1 MNPSNHIG
9 EHRTEQQAADIRL
22 ETDSLHLMSRS
33 EQLLAMLVD
42 PELGGPIKSSL
53 CRSKE
58 MILEVLEFAADHV
71 DPAAVESYSD
81 RVRQICEKSRHI
93 ESNVKASFWKAVS
106 QNLSLNRH
114 EAKTRQE
121 EERNAQRTEFS
132 ALGLE
137 LNEFFEDV
145 FSSWKQRY
153 SDPERAA
160 EWEEAYP
167 RDFSTL
173 KCNVFVGNLSGRDR

>member
-9 EHRTEQQAADIRL
+9 ENRTERQAADIRL
-22 ETDSLHLMSRS
+22 ETDSLHLMSRL

-58 MILEVLEFAADHV
+58 MIAEVLEFTADHV

-93 ESNVKASFWKAVS
+93 ESNSKASFWNALS
-106 QNLSLNRH
+106 QNLTLKRH

-121 EERNAQRTEFS
+121 AQRNAQRTEFS
-132 ALGLE
+132 ALGVE
-137 LNEFFEDV
+137 LNELLEEM

-160 EWEEAYP
+160 EWEETY
-167 RDFSTL
+167 RVFLEDFRVSWSR
-173 KCNVFVGNLSGRDR
+173 V